1 MKIVLGLIALLMWG
15 ITDESEALISAYGQ
29 IGVRSASISNEAG
42 DAASDI
48 DGQIIKVGAHLDP
61 LPLPISA
68 GIGLTSSTTD
78 SNDTTPSG
86 TGLDVGLEVKAW
98 IPFVPV
104 VTPYVQLSYIIS
116 GAHVY
121 DGTVSGVPI
130 KQAYT
135 VTGLTYA
142 AGIEYPLIP
151 LLGLNFEVV
160 FGELDYTSEKLTENG
175 TESDGTDA
183 TLDMMDIMLGAH
195 LSI

>member
-1 MKIVLGLIALLMWG
+1 MKIVLGLIAVLLWG
-15 ITDESEALISAYGQ
+15 ITDKSEALISAYGQ
-29 IGVRSASISNEAG
+29 IGARSASISDGGG
-42 DAASDI
+42 DV
-48 DGQIIKVGAHLDP
+48 DGQVIKVGAHLDP

-68 GIGLTSSTTD
+68 GIGLTSSTTN

-86 TGLDVGLEVKAW
+86 TGLDIGLEVKAW

-104 VTPYVQLSYIIS
+104 VTPYVQLSYIVS

-121 DGTVSGVPI
+121 DGNIGSAPI
-130 KQAYT
+130 KQTYK

-142 AGIEYPLIP
+142 AGIQYPLIP

-160 FGELDYTSEKLTENG
+160 FGELDYTSDKLTVNG

-183 TLDMMDIMLGAH
+183 TLDIMDIMLGAH